1 MKKQI
6 LFLALIIATGF
17 SSLAQTNNVGTSRIF
32 NPVSMVAG
40 IEKEGKITKER
51 IAATRTVDAAST
63 DLDSKVSFKVTS
75 FTLSIYRDQFDP
87 IVLTSASNQITDEMH
102 KALAE
107 CESGA
112 VIYFEY
118 VRCAGAD
125 GLERK
130 IEAVKLIIE

>member
-40 IEKEGKITKER
+40 IEKEGKITKE
-51 IAATRTVDAAST
+51 RTVDAAST